1 MTRMFRSAAF
11 ALAIAGAIGLGTA
24 AAPAVA
30 ADTMMS
36 AADCSPEAMHA
47 MMGSTREKLS
57 MMKSSGN
64 VDKDYAATMAMMTK
78 AAMSMNAFE
87 MKCGKNAKAK
97 KMASDSQKNLD
108 SLYHQFD
115 SAFSTSSP

>member
-1 MTRMFRSAAF
+1 MTRMWIRSAVF
-11 ALAIAGAIGLGTA
+11 ALGIA
-24 AAPAVA
+24 AAAVPALA
-30 ADTMMS
+30 MDTMMP
-36 AADCSPEAMHA
+36 AATCSPEAMHA
-47 MMGSTREKLS
+47 MMDSTHEKMA

-64 VDKDYAATMAMMTK
+64 VDKDYATMMAMVTK

-97 KMASDSQKNLD
+97 KMASDSQKNFD

-115 SAFSTSSP
+115 STFSSSSP